1 MRFFDI
7 LAKTI
12 AREPL
17 GSATKR
23 SKLGQKGAPNAFGV
37 AFRFLLSALC
47 FFATHVNVN
56 A

>member
-17 GSATKR
+17 GNATRR
-23 SKLGQKGAPNAFGV
+23 SKLEQKGAPKAFGV
-37 AFRFLLSALC
+37 AFRFQLSVFCHAR
-47 FFATHVNVN
+47 
-56 A
+56 